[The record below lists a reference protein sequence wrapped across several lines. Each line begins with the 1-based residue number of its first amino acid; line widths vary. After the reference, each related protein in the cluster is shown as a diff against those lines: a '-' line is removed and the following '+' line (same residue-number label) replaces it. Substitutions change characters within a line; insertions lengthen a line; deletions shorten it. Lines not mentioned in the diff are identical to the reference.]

1 MTKCRLE
8 RIEMAF
14 AHNLSGVDSGAAG
27 AAPAAPISTPE
38 SEAPQ
43 ALRSL
48 EKRESE
54 ELLLKISRE
63 TVDKPPKV

>member
-1 MTKCRLE
+1 LRTTSQEWIVGR
-8 RIEMAF
+8 R
-14 AHNLSGVDSGAAG
+14 
-27 AAPAAPISTPE
+27 
-38 SEAPQ
+38 APQ